1 MPRPSDSPT
10 GLAIARHADALDAA
24 SVSHAQDLVSEAG
37 MAFPA
42 AYDTLVSEFIRR
54 VRQRTTAE
62 VSDADGR
69 SALWQVRVRLYN
81 LARGDEPEADSDP
94 DLAADKM
101 GVTIIRSLPGVAEH
115 VAALASA
122 FHGAA
127 CLGLDNAT
135 LRHRLKGLRPTI
147 SRRGGDAVWRIPY
160 KIAAGEWLARV
171 DLQRVS
177 ETGDKA

>member
-1 MPRPSDSPT
+1 
-10 GLAIARHADALDAA
+10 
-24 SVSHAQDLVSEAG
+24 
-37 MAFPA
+37 MAFPV
-42 AYDTLVSEFIRR
+42 AYDTLISEFLRR

-94 DLAADKM
+94 DLPADRM

-127 CLGLDNAT
+127 CL
-135 LRHRLKGLRPTI
+135 
-147 SRRGGDAVWRIPY
+147 V
-160 KIAAGEWLARV
+160 WLASDYQPPRWRCSLAHSIQDRGRRV
-171 DLQRVS
+171 AGAR
-177 ETGDKA
+177 